1 MKVLLFGGTG
11 MVGQGALLA
20 SLRDPDVSE
29 VLAVGRAAT
38 GRSHA
43 KLTELVHADLYDV
56 SGVAERLAGFD
67 ACLFCLGV
75 SSAGMSEADY
85 RRVTYDLTLAVAEPL
100 ARLNPSMRFLYVSG
114 AGTNAGGRSMWQRVK
129 GATENALLAL
139 PFEGYMIRPG
149 IIQPRDGIKS
159 KTRLYRALY
168 TIMTPVLSGLR
179 AIAPNAVTTT
189 DALGRAML
197 AVAERG
203 GEQRVLEMSD
213 INRLSRER

>member
-1 MKVLLFGGTG
+1 MRVLLFGATG

-43 KLTELVHADLYDV
+43 KLTELVRADLYDV
-56 SGVAERLAGFD
+56 TDVAELLAGFD

-100 ARLNPSMRFLYVSG
+100 ARLNPAMRFLYISG
-114 AGTNAGGRSMWQRVK
+114 AGTNARGRAMWQRVK

-139 PFEGYMIRPG
+139 PFEGYMFRPG
-149 IIQPRDGIKS
+149 IIQPRDGIRS

-168 TIMTPVLSGLR
+168 TIAAPLLSGLR

-197 AVAERG
+197 AVAHRG
-203 GEQRVLEMSD
+203 GEQRVLEMRD
-213 INRLSRER
+213 IDRLSWEP

>member
-1 MKVLLFGGTG
+1 MRVLLFGGTG

-20 SLRDPDVSE
+20 ALRDEDVSE

-43 KLTELVHADLYDV
+43 KLTELVAPDLFELSDV
-56 SGVAERLAGFD
+56 EDRLAGFD

-75 SSAGMSEADY
+75 SSAGMNEADY
-85 RRVTYDLTLAVAEPL
+85 RRITYDLTMSVAE
-100 ARLNPSMRFLYVSG
+100 RLVRVGPDTRFLYISG
-114 AGTNAGGRSMWQRVK
+114 SGTNAGGRAMWQRVK

-139 PFEGYMIRPG
+139 PLDSYMLRPG

-159 KTRLYRALY
+159 KTPLYRAMY
-168 TIMTPVLSGLR
+168 TVMTPVLSGLR

-197 AVAERG
+197 ALAERG
-203 GEQRVLEMSD
+203 GDQRVLEMAD
-213 INRLSRER
+213 INRLSREP

>member
-1 MKVLLFGGTG
+1 MRVLLFGGTG

-20 SLRDPDVSE
+20 CLRDPGVRE
-29 VLAVGRAAT
+29 VLSVGRAAT

-43 KLTELVHADLYDV
+43 KLTELVRPDLFELSDV
-56 SGVAERLAGFD
+56 EDRLAGFD

-75 SSAGMSEADY
+75 SSAGMGEADY
-85 RRVTYDLTLAVAEPL
+85 RRVTHDLTMSVAE
-100 ARLNPSMRFLYVSG
+100 RLVRVGPSTRFLYISG

-129 GATENALLAL
+129 GATENALLATPL
-139 PFEGYMIRPG
+139 DAYMFRPG
-149 IIQPRDGIKS
+149 MIQPRDGIRS

-168 TIMTPVLSGLR
+168 TVLTPVLSGLR

-203 GEQRVLEMSD
+203 GDQRVLEMAD
-213 INRLSRER
+213 INRLSREP

>member
-1 MKVLLFGGTG
+1 MRVLLFGGTG

-20 SLRDPDVSE
+20 SLRDPGVSE
-29 VLAVGRAAT
+29 VLAVGRAST

-43 KLTELVHADLYDV
+43 KLTELVRADLYDV
-56 SGVAERLAGFD
+56 SDAAERLAGFD

-100 ARLNPSMRFLYVSG
+100 ARLNPAMRFVYVSG
-114 AGTNAGGRSMWQRVK
+114 AGTNAGGRVMWQRVK

-149 IIQPRDGIKS
+149 IIQPRDGIRS

-213 INRLSRER
+213 INRLSREP